1 MPMSTDALSVSTTA
15 ADTPDTANARPRL
28 VLRPKDTRQVRL
40 TRLAPARKAESAG
53 CTIGLAHLLT
63 VRDVAETLAVS
74 VRQVWKLV
82 ALGEL
87 PVVRVGRCAR
97 FDPRD
102 VQAWIERRKEAR
114 R

>member
-1 MPMSTDALSVSTTA
+1 MHESTDALNVGVTTNVPVA
-15 ADTPDTANARPRL
+15 ARPGAVPRRG
-28 VLRPKDTRQVRL
+28 VKARSIGSTSLRTPE
-40 TRLAPARKAESAG
+40 PAS
-53 CTIGLAHLLT
+53 CTLGLARLLS

-82 ALGEL
+82 SLGEL
-87 PVVRVGRCAR
+87 PVVRIGRCAR